1 MSANS
6 PHEITRVRTGVQ
18 NLLKALKSLG
28 SPVDSWDHITLT
40 LTVSKLSCLQ
50 AKWAETVSKRDDLTV
65 HPTFEELDKFL
76 ITECISMTHL
86 ESAKFSS
93 IASNREAKDNV
104 ASSRKNVKSVHMLQ
118 ARKSNSPSYPI
129 CKEAH

>member
-6 PHEITRVRTGVQ
+6 AHEITRVRTGVQ

-28 SPVDSWDHITLT
+28 IPVDSWDHITVT
-40 LTVSKLSCLQ
+40 LTVSKLTSRLQ

-76 ITECISMTHL
+76 ITESISMTHL
-86 ESAKFSS
+86 ESAKSS
-93 IASNREAKDNV
+93 STASNRETKDNV
-104 ASSRKNVKSVHMLQ
+104 ASSRKHVKSVHMLH
-118 ARKSNSPSYPI
+118 AHKSNSPSW
-129 CKEAH
+129 KR

>member
-6 PHEITRVRTGVQ
+6 AHEITRVCTGVQ

-28 SPVDSWDHITLT
+28 SPVDSWDHITVT
-40 LTVSKLSCLQ
+40 LTVSKLTSRLQ

-76 ITECISMTHL
+76 ITERISMTHL
-86 ESAKFSS
+86 ESAKSS
-93 IASNREAKDNV
+93 STASNRRTKDNV
-104 ASSRKNVKSVHMLQ
+104 A
-118 ARKSNSPSYPI
+118 
-129 CKEAH
+129 